1 MLMFGIL
8 CHLCLTGTV
17 LTTCHR
23 FYAIE
28 TDLSEVEVNDLV
40 SGFGGTVTGSLPHQ
54 NVYEISYSECSE
66 YGRPSFGLLKRSRRS
81 NHETFQESI
90 KSHPKVQEIKPL
102 KILNVQK
109 RFTIYNSEFDAKVA
123 QSLKKTPLPKEM
135 MTESDAEYN
144 RQYIE
149 YAKRIRSAVNV
160 NDPAAYYVWQ
170 YLNDGNSV
178 SPLIGLDIN
187 LYPIFLEDVTGRG
200 TNVVI
205 LDDGLDT
212 SHPDLQANYDE
223 TISVNMDRPQ
233 ENGLSPRGPRKI
245 IPENDGHGT
254 RCAGLAGAV
263 INNSFCS
270 HGVAPKT
277 KLGGI
282 RMLTGLVTDFVEAK
296 GLSYKVELIN
306 IFCSSWGPSDD
317 GITMDLPHK
326 YAKDSLSHGLAK
338 GRNGLGSIYIFA
350 SGNGGLSGDS
360 CGADGFVSSPDV
372 IAVSAVDNL
381 GQKTMYSEPC
391 SAIRVSVP
399 VGGSPEMSDMNI
411 LPTTMEN
418 DKCMK
423 SFMGTSAAA
432 PMFAGCLAL
441 ALEANPKLTWRDISH
456 LLPWSSRI
464 PNPNDKGWLVNG
476 AGLFHHP
483 YIGFG
488 TIDCYRL
495 VKLAKQWNFVG
506 PLCVLTYKKEVYS
519 VPDNWANLQGK
530 KKTNNVQHLFQC
542 DDQCSAG
549 IIHQYKSEYAQSW
562 PLKSQSDTI
571 IDFNLTDLSGL
582 TQYSLPQNIVE
593 NTPCQVEI
601 VEQAILEVK
610 WKHSCRGS
618 LEIHL
623 ISPSNTDALILGQR
637 KLDTYAGEG
646 SMIFTSVVHWGEIA
660 AGLWKLKIHDHGQ
673 CKLKQSTDD
682 NNNNNIINGFI
693 TGVQLTIRGTS
704 KNNNG
709 FTMNKNILEPL
720 LTTVGKKALVTR
732 SGHELQTEEIKKT
745 FIEQRDLSFS
755 LSKSI
760 FYEVDISLINHWT
773 DLTLE

>member
-8 CHLCLTGTV
+8 CHLCLIRTV

-28 TDLSEVEVNDLV
+28 TDLSAVEVNDLV
-40 SGFGGTVTGSLPHQ
+40 GGFGGTVTGSLPHQ

-66 YGRPSFGLLKRSRRS
+66 YERPSFGFLKRSRRS

-282 RMLTGLVTDFVEAK
+282 RMLTGPVTDFVEAK

-399 VGGSPEMSDMNI
+399 VGGSPKISDMNI

-483 YIGFG
+483 FIGFG

-562 PLKSQSDTI
+562 PLKSHSDTI

-618 LEIHL
+618 LEIRL

-682 NNNNNIINGFI
+682 NNNNNNNINGFI

-709 FTMNKNILEPL
+709 FTMNKNLLEPL

-732 SGHELQTEEIKKT
+732 SGHELKTEEIKKT

-760 FYEVDISLINHWT
+760 FYWITIEKVVHG
-773 DLTLE
+773 LTKF